1 MAGGHHHHSTH
12 ICEVCGLKKDDRQMV
27 PGITVRHNIQDM
39 IAKAK
44 PDWKQDGFTC
54 ISCLNRFRTEYAR
67 SQMEA
72 ERGELS
78 ALEQEVI
85 KSLHA
90 NESVVEDMN
99 AEFDKNL
106 SFGDRLADQVA
117 AVGGSWGFVIGFGL
131 VLTIW
136 VVINT
141 VILMSKAFDPYPFIL
156 LNLFLS
162 MLAAIQAPIIMM
174 SQNRSAVRDRI
185 QAESDFKVNLKA
197 EIEVRAL
204 TEKIDQLLHNQW
216 MRLMEIQQI
225 QMEML
230 EDLTARR
237 GQ

>member
-1 MAGGHHHHSTH
+1 
-12 ICEVCGLKKDDRQMV
+12 
-27 PGITVRHNIQDM
+27 
-39 IAKAK
+39 
-44 PDWKQDGFTC
+44 
-54 ISCLNRFRTEYAR
+54 
-67 SQMEA
+67 MEA